1 MIVRFANRTSA
12 IEKGFSQTA
21 QGILRQAW
29 RKGLEKLEAGVEIK
43 RKEAIDAGDLRLMEI
58 AQETK
63 ERKTP
68 LALTPFHGLSLA
80 FGFLSRLPAAKGIDW
95 SDRRV
100 WGWSFAFYPLCG
112 VALGLVASAPAIIMW
127 KLPAAESLMLLSVFY
142 YLAVIEWATRFLH
155 FDGFCDCCDAFSAM
169 TASRERRL
177 EIMKDPH
184 VGSSAVGA
192 AGLLLLGK
200 ALTLYLLMYKGIVIL
215 DNFPKTIAMLVS
227 IPAAARLAM
236 LCLAA
241 IGRYPREKGTAAMV
255 VGQVPFPALLLG
267 VATVLPFPFLIGL
280 RASAL
285 PFLLCAF
292 AMMYW
297 KIKADAKIGGV
308 TGDVLGACVES
319 CELAAAIGLLLALEA
334 NL

>member
-1 MIVRFANRTSA
+1 MSEPAAEAVESQRTP
-12 IEKGFSQTA
+12 
-21 QGILRQAW
+21 W
-29 RKGLEKLEAGVEIK
+29 
-43 RKEAIDAGDLRLMEI
+43 
-58 AQETK
+58 
-63 ERKTP
+63 P
-68 LALTPFHGLSLA
+68 LVPFLGLSLA
-80 FGFLSRLPAAKGIDW
+80 FSFLSRLPAAKAIDW
-95 SDRRV
+95 SDKRI

-112 VALGLVASAPAIIMW
+112 IALGVLASAPVMIMW

-142 YLAVIEWATRFLH
+142 YIAFIEWATRFLH

-169 TASRERRL
+169 GASKERRL

-200 ALTLYLLMYKGIVIL
+200 SLTVYLLMVKGIVVL
-215 DNFPKTIAMLVS
+215 DNFPRTILMLIA
-227 IPAAARLAM
+227 IPAAARLSM

-241 IGRYPREKGTAAMV
+241 IGSYPRKSGTAAMII
-255 VGQVPFPALLLG
+255 GKVPIPALLLG
-267 VATVLPFPFLIGL
+267 TVFVLPLPFLLGP
-280 RASAL
+280 RAAAL

-292 AMMYW
+292 ALLYW

-308 TGDVLGACVES
+308 TGDVLGACSES
-319 CELAAAIGLLLALEA
+319 CELAAAIGLLLAMEA